1 MPKISKVV
9 DLTNVNRRHKE
20 IVFRTSKCDA
30 LHLEIDT
37 GITAEPNATVELYI
51 KKPNGKI
58 VSQACTMND
67 TIATVDVL
75 NGATDIAGLAE
86 GIVKITD
93 SEGEYCA
100 PTFHFTILDSF
111 AHEDSII
118 NSVGVGVIEKIK
130 EDLATIKNVKSIGLT
145 NGKLFYHQTFQK
157 YHLTYI
163 L

>member
-30 LHLEIDT
+30 LHLEIYT
-37 GITAEPNATVELYI
+37 GITAEPDATAELYV

-58 VSQACTMND
+58 VSQACTMDD
-67 TIATVDVL
+67 TVATIDVL
-75 NGATDIAGLAE
+75 NGATDIPGVAE

-100 PTFHFTILDSF
+100 PAFRFAILD
-111 AHEDSII
+111 
-118 NSVGVGVIEKIK
+118 
-130 EDLATIKNVKSIGLT
+130 
-145 NGKLFYHQTFQK
+145 
-157 YHLTYI
+157 
-163 L
+163 